1 MITIVKPNLND
12 NVFLIRFKS
21 LYELYKQA
29 FINEGEINE
38 KLLIELVDLLKISHK
53 FIYANLMYLKTYGY
67 VDNVE
72 GTGGFVL
79 TYRGIQLIEVVTDGN
94 MKFSDDNI
102 TENSNQII
110 RLFQEGV
117 VRYGSQ

>member
-29 FINEGEINE
+29 FVNEGEINE
-38 KLLIELVDLLKISHK
+38 QILIELVDVLKISRK

-67 VDNVE
+67 VDDVE
-72 GTGGFVL
+72 GSVGFLL
-79 TYRGIQLIEVVTDGN
+79 TYRGIQLIETVTDGN
-94 MKFSDDNI
+94 MNFSDDDMI
-102 TENSNQII
+102 KNSNQII

-117 VRYGSQ
+117 SKYGSQ